1 MAILVKWDGV
11 GKGGCGSNLFGEGY
25 YSCTEILY
33 FKLNVKFGF
42 HFLIDQFNYRG
53 LRKQQID

>member
-25 YSCTEILY
+25 YSCSEILY
-33 FKLNVKFGF
+33 LSLTLNLGF
-42 HFLIDQFNYRG
+42 IF
-53 LRKQQID
+53 